1 MKNLVAVTL
10 VAMMVAAV
18 SAGCAQNKKVPK
30 NSSVADISGPSAP
43 REQMPYAGPLSSAP
57 AAPVYYEPAPAVTQT
72 PPATPGAA
80 GAGGNYR
87 VQKGDTL
94 FSIAKQK
101 YGNGNQWQRI
111 ASAHPGLSP
120 ATLKAGQTIV
130 IP

>member
-10 VAMMVAAV
+10 VAMMLAAV
-18 SAGCAQNKKVPK
+18 SVGCAANKKVPK

-43 REQMPYAGPLSSAP
+43 REQAPYAGPLSSAP
-57 AAPVYYEPAPAVTQT
+57 PAPVYYEPAPALTQT
-72 PPATPGAA
+72 PPATPAA
-80 GAGGNYR
+80 AAGGNYTVR
-87 VQKGDTL
+87 KGDTL

-111 ASAHPGLSP
+111 ASANPGLSP

-130 IP
+130 VP